1 MGVLDS
7 PACLPATQILS
18 LNLGQRIMGQKV
30 DLQLLSA
37 ITTGAFTT
45 VSEYYEYA

>member
-7 PACLPATQILS
+7 RACLPDTQILT
-18 LNLGQRIMGQKV
+18 LNLGQKIMGQEV

-45 VSEYYEYA
+45 V